1 MCILFA
7 TREHPDYELIMISNR
22 DEFLERKTHSTCW
35 HNGDYILSPYD
46 MARSHELGNETIFG
60 TWSGVNRDGR
70 VATVLNLRLSDELDV
85 KRLIGE
91 RSRGILPY
99 IYLLDRKH
107 DFNDW
112 ETYEKFHAKY
122 PYLDKTGDF
131 NLFYGDFK
139 KGEYRV
145 IDSLGHTYN
154 LFDSETKKYMVISND
169 IHERNGS
176 PGVDYA
182 GVEDA
187 QEWGKIKKGKDIFQA
202 FVKESQKF
210 SKEDVIQ
217 GCFKLA
223 STDLVDVNDSVGFDL
238 VKGLGVTKETVYVP
252 PLLTPPHEELG
263 SPLTA
268 GSYYG
273 TRSQIVLLVSK
284 DKKKVTFIERI
295 LYSSDNEVNIFSSN
309 KPKEELRYEFDI

>member
-22 DEFLERKTHSTCW
+22 DEFLERKTHATCW

-46 MARSHELGNETIFG
+46 LARSHELGKETVFG

-91 RSRGILPY
+91 RSRGVLPY
-99 IYLLDRKH
+99 IFLLDKDH
-107 DFNDW
+107 DFDDW
-112 ETYEKFHAKY
+112 NSYEKFYQKY

-139 KGEYRV
+139 KGEYRI
-145 IDSLGHTYN
+145 IDSLGNTFEILN
-154 LFDSETKKYMVISND
+154 RKGSSYMVISND
-169 IHERNGS
+169 VHERNGS

-182 GVEDA
+182 GVENA
-187 QEWGKIKKGKDIFQA
+187 EEWGKIKKGKEILENFI
-202 FVKESQKF
+202 KESEGK

-223 STDLVDVNDSVGFDL
+223 STNLVGPKDSEGFDL
-238 VKGLGVTKETVYVP
+238 VKGLGVTKDTVYVP

-268 GSYYG
+268 GAYYG
-273 TRSQIVLLVSK
+273 TRSQIVLLLSK

-295 LYSSDNEVNIFSSN
+295 LFSSDEEVKIFSSDN
-309 KPKEELRYEFDI
+309 PKEELRYEFDI